1 MKKISIFNNISVKL
15 GMLFSSIFL
24 SLLLILGAVLYGVF
38 TNLFVDFVTKDL
50 LVRGGN
56 HAKALTSDYR
66 QETIRYVLSMEKG
79 SIARVAITDANQ
91 KIIGSSAPVDKDMQN
106 HILTIKNQKINKV
119 LDKDWQKHEYIVAI
133 STIDKNKGYVYMFY
147 PSNVLRET
155 DLVLKILIL
164 AASFGTIFIALGLIG
179 ILSRRLTNP
188 LLIMKDATNRMALG
202 KYQQQIPAKG
212 NDEIAQLAN
221 SIQQLGEKLQSY
233 EDTRNEFLNA
243 VSHELRTP
251 LTYIKGYSDILNKG
265 IIKSEAEQKEYLQI
279 IHNEAKR
286 VAFLVDDLFEMSKLQ
301 VGEFTLH
308 KEYTDLQPL
317 LEKVIEIFKPAAI
330 EKGLKLNC
338 QLKEQLPDLCIDAH
352 RMEQVFY
359 NLIEN
364 AVKYTEHGDV
374 TIRTFSEKG
383 WIGIEISDTGIGI
396 PSQDLSKIWD
406 RFYRVDKSRTRKT
419 GGTGLGLY
427 IVKQIIE
434 AHNGR
439 IEVRSTENA
448 GTNFTIF
455 LNVNSPTG
463 ESFRRRQR
471 SS

>member
-1 MKKISIFNNISVKL
+1 MKRNSLLNHISIKL
-15 GMLFSSIFL
+15 GLLFSSIFL
-24 SLLLILGAVLYGVF
+24 TLLLILGSILYGVF

-56 HAKALTSDYR
+56 HAKALVSDYS
-66 QETIRYVLSMEKG
+66 QETIRQVLSMEKG
-79 SIARVAITDANQ
+79 STARVVITDANQ
-91 KIIGSSAPVDKDMQN
+91 KIVGSSEPLDEEMEN
-106 HILTIKNQKINKV
+106 HILKTKNRTLNKI
-119 LDKDWQKHEYIVAI
+119 LDKDWKKHQYMVTI

-147 PSNVLRET
+147 PSNVLQET

-202 KYQQQIPAKG
+202 KYKQQIPSKG

-265 IIKSEAEQKEYLQI
+265 IIKSESEQKEYLQI

-301 VGEFTLH
+301 VGEFILH
-308 KEYTDLQPL
+308 KEFTDLKML
-317 LEKVIEIFKPAAI
+317 IEKVMEIFRPAAV
-330 EKGLKLNC
+330 EKGLT
-338 QLKEQLPDLCIDAH
+338 LKSHLDEHLPDLFIDAH
-352 RMEQVFY
+352 RMEQVLY

-364 AVKYTEHGDV
+364 AVKYTEQGEV
-374 TIRTFSEKG
+374 TVRTFNQKEF
-383 WIGIEISDTGIGI
+383 IVIEIKDTGIGI
-396 PSQDLSKIWD
+396 PNQDMSKIWD

-427 IVKQIIE
+427 IAKQIIE
-434 AHNGR
+434 AHDGR
-439 IEVRSTENA
+439 IEVSSIEDI
-448 GTNFTIF
+448 GTTFTIF
-455 LNVNSPTG
+455 LQKPQKVVHQGRKRND
-463 ESFRRRQR
+463 
-471 SS
+471 

>member
-1 MKKISIFNNISVKL
+1 MKKNSIFNSVSIKL
-15 GMLFSSIFL
+15 GLLFSSIFL
-24 SLLLILGAVLYGVF
+24 SLLLILGAILYGVF

-56 HAKALTSDYR
+56 YAKALANGFS

-79 SIARVAITDANQ
+79 STAQVVITDANQ
-91 KIIGSSAPVDKDMQN
+91 KLIGSSEPMDADMQN
-106 HILTIKNQKINKV
+106 HLLKLKNQTLNKII
-119 LDKDWQKHEYIVAI
+119 DKDWKNHQYMVTI

-147 PSNVLRET
+147 PSNILREM

-265 IIKSEAEQKEYLQI
+265 IIKSETEQKEYLQI

-301 VGEFTLH
+301 VGEFILH
-308 KEYTDLQPL
+308 KEDTDVQSL
-317 LEKVIEIFKPAAI
+317 LEKVIEIFKPAAA
-330 EKGLKLNC
+330 EKGLKLTAHL
-338 QLKEQLPDLCIDAH
+338 QEKIPKLIIDAH
-352 RMEQVFY
+352 RMEQVLY

-364 AVKYTEHGDV
+364 AVKYTEHGVV
-374 TIRTFSEKG
+374 TIRTFTQKE

-439 IEVRSTENA
+439 IEVSSTENT
-448 GTNFTIF
+448 GTTFTLF
-455 LNVNSPTG
+455 LQKPRKVAHQGRKTK
-463 ESFRRRQR
+463 
-471 SS
+471 